1 MSSRLRLVLP
11 LVAVAVLLAVA
22 LAVFLWPAPEAPRA
36 PEVTQAFPPVKP
48 LVASPAPPAGP
59 MKRAEAEPVQMAAR
73 AEAEVVDPV
82 TGARGTVVPVGPG
95 DEVPAPDMGGPEQEN
110 DPIEPEK
117 PQTAAWRH
125 SKVVR
130 ISEVLRRDVA
140 RLEQERD
147 HAEAQGNAAEV
158 KRLDVVIARHQAH
171 LGKLREEAAALAE
184 AARNEPPEP

>member
-1 MSSRLRLVLP
+1 VQG
-11 LVAVAVLLAVA
+11 AA
-22 LAVFLWPAPEAPRA
+22 PA
-36 PEVTQAFPPVKP
+36 Q
-48 LVASPAPPAGP
+48 
-59 MKRAEAEPVQMAAR
+59 
-73 AEAEVVDPV
+73 AEVVDPV

-95 DEVPAPDMGGPEQEN
+95 DEVPAPDVEGPPQEN

-130 ISEVLRRDVA
+130 ITEVLGRDVA
-140 RLEQERD
+140 RLEQERAQ
-147 HAEAQGNAAEV
+147 AEAQGNEAEV
-158 KRLDVVIARHQAH
+158 KRLDVMIARHRTR

>member
-1 MSSRLRLVLP
+1 MSSRNRFLLP
-11 LVAVAVLLAVA
+11 LVALAVLVVAA

-36 PEVTQAFPPVKP
+36 PEVAEAAPVKP
-48 LVASPAPPAGP
+48 EVQAPAPQSVAPVKP
-59 MKRAEAEPVQMAAR
+59 PVAEPAQVPAV
-73 AEAEVVDPV
+73 AEVVDPV

-95 DEVPAPDMGGPEQEN
+95 DEVPAPEVEGAPPQEN

-130 ISEVLRRDVA
+130 ITEVLGRDVA
-140 RLEQERD
+140 RLEQERAQ
-147 HAEAQGNAAEV
+147 AEAKGNAAEV
-158 KRLDVVIARHQAH
+158 KRLDVMIARHQKR
-171 LGKLREEAAALAE
+171 LEKLREEAATLAE

>member
-1 MSSRLRLVLP
+1 MSSRNRLLLP
-11 LVAVAVLLAVA
+11 LVAVAVVLAVA
-22 LAVFLWPAPEAPRA
+22 LAAFLWPAPETPRA
-36 PEVTQAFPPVKP
+36 SEVAQAAPVKP
-48 LVASPAPPAGP
+48 EGAAPAPQPVAPVKPPVEEPARG
-59 MKRAEAEPVQMAAR
+59 AAR
-73 AEAEVVDPV
+73 TEVVDPV

-95 DEVPAPDMGGPEQEN
+95 DEVPAPEVEGAPEQEN

-130 ISEVLRRDVA
+130 ISEVLGRDVA
-140 RLEQERD
+140 RLEQER
-147 HAEAQGNAAEV
+147 AAAKAKGNEAEV
-158 KRLDVVIARHQAH
+158 KRLDVMIARHQAR